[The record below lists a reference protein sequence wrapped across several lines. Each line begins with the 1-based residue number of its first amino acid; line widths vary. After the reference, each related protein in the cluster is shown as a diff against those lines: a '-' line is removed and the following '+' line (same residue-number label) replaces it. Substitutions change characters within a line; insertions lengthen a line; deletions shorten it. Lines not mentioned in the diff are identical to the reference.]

1 MKNILGNLGEQ
12 IKTWSDTVAGK
23 AVVITRAAAT
33 KAEELSKIGK
43 LKMDI
48 YQLRR
53 ERGHL
58 YADLGRIAYQTLE
71 GKSKGM
77 LEGQSGVE
85 DLRRRIAGLTMKIKE
100 NEAELERASHLQ
112 EPVHEE
118 VPSKEK
124 AAPKKATPAAT
135 PSKEKAA
142 PEKATPAVTP
152 SKEKAAPEKAT
163 PTATPS
169 KEKAAPEKKTPVVQ
183 PGKTKAAP
191 KKATKKTGAD

>member
-58 YADLGRIAYQTLE
+58 YADLGQIAYQTME
-71 GKSKGM
+71 GKSEGT
-77 LEGQSGVE
+77 LESQSGVE
-85 DLRRRIAGLTMKIKE
+85 DLRRRIAGLTLKIKE
-100 NEAELERASHLQ
+100 KEDDLERASHLE
-112 EPVHEE
+112 EPVHHE
-118 VPSKEK
+118 VPPKEK
-124 AAPKKATPAAT
+124 ADPKKATPAA
-135 PSKEKAA
+135 
-142 PEKATPAVTP
+142 
-152 SKEKAAPEKAT
+152 
-163 PTATPS
+163 
-169 KEKAAPEKKTPVVQ
+169 Q
-183 PGKTKAAP
+183 PGKTKVAP
-191 KKATKKTGAD
+191 KKDTTAVKPGGATKGSGRKKATTTTKKPGPKKTTKGTGTS

>member
-1 MKNILGNLGEQ
+1 MKNIWENLGEQ

-58 YADLGRIAYQTLE
+58 YADLGRIAYQTLD

-77 LEGQSGVE
+77 LEGQSGVK
-85 DLRRRIAGLTMKIKE
+85 DLRRRIAGLTVKIKE
-100 NEAELERASHLQ
+100 NEAELERASRQ
-112 EPVHEE
+112 EEPVHEE
-118 VPSKEK
+118 V
-124 AAPKKATPAAT
+124 
-135 PSKEKAA
+135 
-142 PEKATPAVTP
+142 
-152 SKEKAAPEKAT
+152 
-163 PTATPS
+163 PS

-183 PGKTKAAP
+183 PGKTKAVPKKVTTAAQPGGAKKGSGRKKATTTTKKTAP
-191 KKATKKTGAD
+191 KKTTKKTGAG

>member
-1 MKNILGNLGEQ
+1 MKNIWENLGEQ

-23 AVVITRAAAT
+23 AMVITRAAAT

-58 YADLGRIAYQTLE
+58 YADLGRIAYQTMAGE
-71 GKSKGM
+71 SKGM
-77 LEGQSGVE
+77 LESQSGVE
-85 DLRRRIAGLTMKIKE
+85 DLRRRIAGLTVRIEE
-100 NEAELERASHLQ
+100 NEADLERASHLE

-124 AAPKKATPAAT
+124 AAPKKATPTAP
-135 PSKEKAA
+135 PSKEK
-142 PEKATPAVTP
+142 T
-152 SKEKAAPEKAT
+152 
-163 PTATPS
+163 
-169 KEKAAPEKKTPVVQ
+169 APEKKTPVAQ

-191 KKATKKTGAD
+191 KKVTTAAQPGGAKKGSGRKKATTTTKKTAPEKTIKKTGAG